1 LNIQTSYF
9 GEVEIDEKDILNF
22 PKGILAFE
30 EFNKFVI
37 INSTEE
43 ELPFSWLQS
52 IDEKDVAFIMID
64 PFLFKKDYEVDL
76 SDKVIE
82 ELDIE
87 SESDVAIYTF
97 LVIPEQVD
105 QMTANLTGPIVIN
118 INKNLGKQV
127 VLEDK
132 RYHTRHKI
140 IDEVN
145 KGD

>member
-1 LNIQTSYF
+1 MNIQTSYF

-82 ELDIE
+82 ELAIE

>member
-1 LNIQTSYF
+1 MNIQTSYF

>member
-1 LNIQTSYF
+1 MNIQTSYF

-52 IDEKDVAFIMID
+52 IDEKDVAFIIID

-82 ELDIE
+82 ELAIE

>member
-1 LNIQTSYF
+1 MNIKTSYF

-52 IDEKDVAFIMID
+52 IDEKDVAFIIID

-82 ELDIE
+82 ELAIE

>member
-1 LNIQTSYF
+1 MNIKTSYF

-82 ELDIE
+82 ELAIE

>member
-82 ELDIE
+82 ELAIE

>member
-1 LNIQTSYF
+1 MNIKTSYF

>member
-76 SDKVIE
+76 SEKVIE

>member
-1 LNIQTSYF
+1 MNIQTSYF

-76 SDKVIE
+76 SEKVIE